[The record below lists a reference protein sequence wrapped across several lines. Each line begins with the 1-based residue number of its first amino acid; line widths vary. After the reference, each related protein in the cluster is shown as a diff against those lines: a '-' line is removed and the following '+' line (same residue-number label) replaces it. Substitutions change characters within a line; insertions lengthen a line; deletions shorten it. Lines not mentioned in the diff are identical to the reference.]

1 MSDLIK
7 DKIRKLLALAA
18 SDSVEEAEL
27 AMVKAQELMD
37 RYNLNMAEMSQSE
50 AVNIEPVIEDKD
62 PFYEAG
68 RIRKWKT
75 RLAHILATHNN
86 CVILTFKSGD
96 RRTPKSSIKIFGR
109 QADIDNTR
117 FLFAYALTQLT
128 KLSVLPCIGSGI
140 AYKDSW
146 YTGAVAGIH
155 EKLKEMKA
163 KVKAE
168 FSTFAIVKYDSWL
181 KETNDF
187 IRSKYRVTT
196 APQTHKSLNSEA
208 YNSGHKA
215 GREIDLGSKSRLGQK
230 STIGMIK

>member
-27 AMVKAQELMD
+27 AMMKAQELMD

-50 AVNIEPVIEDKD
+50 AVNVEPVLEDKD
-62 PFYEAG
+62 PFHEAG

-75 RLAHILATHNN
+75 TLAHILATHNN
-86 CVILTFKSGD
+86 CVILTFKSGS
-96 RRTPKSSIKIFGR
+96 RYAPKSSIRIFGR

-163 KVKAE
+163 KVKSE
-168 FSTFAIVKYDSWL
+168 FSSFAVVKYDSWL
-181 KETNDF
+181 KETKDF
-187 IRSKYRVTT
+187 MHSQYRTTT
-196 APQTHKSLNSEA
+196 APQTRKSLNSEA
-208 YNSGHKA
+208 YNSGHKT
-215 GREIDLGSKSRLGQK
+215 GRDVDLGQKGRIGSK
-230 STIGMIK
+230 STIGMR

>member
-27 AMVKAQELMD
+27 AMMKAQELMD

-50 AVNIEPVIEDKD
+50 SVDVEPIIEDKD

-68 RIRKWKT
+68 RMRKWKS
-75 RLAHILATHNN
+75 RLANIFAIHNN
-86 CVILTFKSGD
+86 CTLLLFKSGNKYQPGTTI
-96 RRTPKSSIKIFGR
+96 RIFGR

-117 FLFAYALTQLT
+117 FLFAYALAQLT
-128 KLSVLPCIGSGI
+128 KLSILPCIGSGI

-146 YTGAVAGIH
+146 FTGAVEGIN
-155 EKLKEMKA
+155 EKLKEMKQ

-168 FSTFAIVKYDSWL
+168 YSTFAVNKYNNLL

-187 IRSKYRVTT
+187 MHNKYRVGK
-196 APQTHKSLNSEA
+196 PVSTHKNLNSEA
-208 YNSGHKA
+208 YNSGRKT
-215 GREIDLGSKSRLGQK
+215 GREVDLGGKGRLGQK
-230 STIGMIK
+230 SAIGMK